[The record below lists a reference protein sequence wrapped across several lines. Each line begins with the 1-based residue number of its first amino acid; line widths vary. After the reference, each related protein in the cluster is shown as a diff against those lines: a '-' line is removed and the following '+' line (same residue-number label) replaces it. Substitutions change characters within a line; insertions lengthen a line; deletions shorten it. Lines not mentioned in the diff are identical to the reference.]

1 MSKIIK
7 FYRILIDL
15 YPNKKNTVKEVVFL
29 NKNAKRWKETEKIIL
44 NKKNVNPDYYAELFI
59 QITDDLAY
67 AKTYYPNSPTEKY
80 LNSLAS
86 KIHYAVYKTK
96 KEASNRFA
104 DFWKKELPTELF
116 YIRKYILYSFII
128 LFVSFLVGWISAEN
142 DNEYSRIIMGD
153 AYVNQTLDNIQK
165 GDPMGIYKDQDS
177 LSMFFFIAYNN
188 IKVMFSVF
196 LLGIIVSL
204 GSIFYIFQHGVM
216 LAGFHHMFYEH
227 NVLTESLITVWI
239 HGTIEIF
246 TLVVSGGV
254 GIMLGNS
261 LLFPGTFARR
271 KSFGKAARRGVK
283 VVMGLVPFI
292 ITAAFLESFVTR
304 HTEWSNFI
312 RIGIIIISAILI
324 TWYFFIYPKK
334 VILTV
339 KKENYE

>member
-1 MSKIIK
+1 M
-7 FYRILIDL
+7 
-15 YPNKKNTVKEVVFL
+15 KEVVFL
-29 NKNAKRWKETEKIIL
+29 NKNAKRWTETEKIIL
-44 NKKNVNPDYYAELFI
+44 NKKNYNPDYYSELFI

-67 AKTYYPNSPTEKY
+67 AKTYFPDSPTEKY
-80 LNSLAS
+80 INSLAS
-86 KIHYAVYKTK
+86 KIHHVVYKTK
-96 KEASNRFA
+96 KETSNRFA

-116 YIRKYILYSFII
+116 YIRKCILYSFII
-128 LFVSFLVGWISAEN
+128 LVVSFLIGWISAEN

-165 GDPMGIYKDQDS
+165 GDPMGIYKNQDS
-177 LSMFFFIAYNN
+177 WSMFFLIAYNN

-196 LLGIIVSL
+196 LLGIVVSF

-216 LAGFHHMFYEH
+216 LAGFHHMFYEQ

-246 TLVVSGGV
+246 TLIVSGGA

-271 KSFGKAARRGVK
+271 KSFVKAARRGVK

-292 ITAAFLESFVTR
+292 ITAAFFESFVTR
-304 HTEWSNFI
+304 HTEWSNLI

-324 TWYFFIYPKK
+324 AWYFFIYPTK
-334 VILTV
+334 VILTINR
-339 KKENYE
+339 ENHESK

>member
-1 MSKIIK
+1 
-7 FYRILIDL
+7 
-15 YPNKKNTVKEVVFL
+15 VKEVTFL
-29 NKNAKRWKETEKIIL
+29 NRNAERWKQTEKIISL
-44 NKKNVNPDYYAELFI
+44 KKKNNPDSVAKLFI

-67 AKTYYPNSPTEKY
+67 AKSYFPDTPTERY
-80 LNSLAS
+80 LNTLAS
-86 KIHYAVYKTK
+86 KIHQAIYRTK
-96 KEASNRFA
+96 KESSNRFST
-104 DFWKKELPTELF
+104 FWRLELPRELF
-116 YIRKYILYSFII
+116 HIRKYILYSFII
-128 LFVSFLVGWISAEN
+128 LLVSFLIGWISAEN

-204 GSIFYIFQHGVM
+204 GSIIYIFQHGVM

-227 NVLTESLITVWI
+227 NVLGESIITVWI

-246 TLVVSGGV
+246 TLIVSGGI

-261 LLFPGTFARR
+261 LLFPGTYARR
-271 KSFGKAARRGVK
+271 KSFGRAARRGVK

-292 ITAAFLESFVTR
+292 IAAAFLESFVTR
-304 HTEWSNFI
+304 HTEWSNAV
-312 RIGIIIISAILI
+312 RIGIIVVSVLLI
-324 TWYFFIYPKK
+324 AWYFFIYPNK
-334 VILTV
+334 LYS
-339 KKENYE
+339 ENNTKNLSHE